1 MALFTKAPPASK
13 VVKAAAGGS
22 TYSQSNQGAGQIGN
36 YVAYNSGDLRAR
48 AMAVP
53 TVSRS
58 RNLMASVIGGV
69 PLIMYKEMWNGTEM
83 EQIAEAPRSWLR
95 RIDKGVPNNFIL
107 SWTFDDLFF
116 YGRAFWYIT
125 EREKT
130 SGYPS
135 AFTRLPAPMVQT
147 LDQAGPSYFGPSK
160 QIMFNGAPIDYRD
173 VVQFLSPIEG
183 IVISGSQTINTAL
196 KLEQARNRNSSA
208 LSPAVTLR
216 QTGGEPLAAQE
227 LADLAAAYD
236 AARYSS
242 STCALNEFIELI
254 PGSDPSKMLLIEA
267 ADYQAR
273 EISRLANVPGYL
285 VGVSLGSYSYVNSR
299 EASNDLY
306 AFGVK
311 GYADCIAQTLS
322 ADNVLP
328 RGTGVKFDIQNWLL
342 DYETSNVPAA
352 TEQAPAPNMGVTNN
366 A

>member
-1 MALFTKAPPASK
+1 MALFTKAPPANK
-13 VVKAAAGGS
+13 VVKAAAGYAY
-22 TYSQSNQGAGQIGN
+22 TQSNQGAGQVGN
-36 YVAYNSGDLRAR
+36 FYSYTAGELRAR
-48 AMAVP
+48 ALRVP
-53 TVSRS
+53 TLSRA

-69 PLIMYKEMWNGTEM
+69 PLVMYKEMWNGTEM
-83 EQIAEAPRSWLR
+83 EQVPEAPRTWLR

-107 SWTFDDLFF
+107 AMTFDDLFF
-116 YGRAFWYIT
+116 YGRCFWLVT

-135 AFTRLPAPMVQT
+135 NFTRLPAAMIT
-147 LDQAGPSYFGPSK
+147 TMDQAGPSYFGPSK
-160 QIMFNGAPIDYRD
+160 QIMFNGLPVDYQD
-173 VVQFLSPIEG
+173 VIQFLSPIDG
-183 IVISGSQTINTAL
+183 ITTNGAQSINTAL
-196 KLEQARNRNSSA
+196 KLEQARNRNASV

-216 QTGGEPLAAQE
+216 QVGGEPLSSQE

-236 AARYSS
+236 TARYAS

-285 VGVSLGSYSYVNSR
+285 VSVSLGSYSYVNSR

-311 GYADCIAQTLS
+311 PYADCIAQTLS

-328 RGTGVKFDIQNWLL
+328 RGTCVKFDIENWLL
-342 DYETSNVPAA
+342 DYETDNA
-352 TEQAPAPNMGVTNN
+352 TDTRSETTMGVIQN